1 MLTAFQKRK
10 LTRYFNVL
18 DADGNGAFEKAD
30 LDIIV
35 GRLAATRGIPIGSEA
50 YNAITSGIQLIWD
63 YAREYGVSKSPD
75 SVSLEDW
82 LAHEDY
88 ILSRDEF
95 RENYMKKITRDVF
108 DLVDEDASGEI
119 SLTEY
124 KKIMAAF
131 GVPDGIPEWSF
142 KHLDLNG
149 DGVLSKDEF
158 VTLVEQFHLS
168 QDRDAPGN
176 YLFGPY

>member
-1 MLTAFQKRK
+1 MLTPFQRRK
-10 LTRYFNVL
+10 LTRYFNIL
-18 DADGNGAFEKAD
+18 DADGNGAFELAD
-30 LDIIV
+30 LNIIV
-35 GRLAATRGIPIGSEA
+35 ARLAATRGIPEGSEM
-50 YNAITSGIQLIWD
+50 YEAIGAGIKLIWD
-63 YAREYGVSKSPD
+63 YAREYGVSKDPN

-88 ILSRDEF
+88 ILSSEELK
-95 RENYMKKITRDVF
+95 ENYMRKITRDVF

-119 SLTEY
+119 SLVEY

-131 GVPDGIPEWSF
+131 GVPDGLPEWSF
-142 KHLDLNG
+142 KFLDLNG

-168 QDRDAPGN
+168 DDRDAPGN